1 MQNNEESILIV
12 NKKNKRKKS
21 NEKDKKIKNYSL
33 ISKYIFNPFCIT
45 IFIFV
50 IILFIFLIIN
60 IKSFFS
66 SNIINSSESESS
78 NFINNQTLI
87 NELNNII
94 NSFEKSSI
102 SNPQNIQEKI
112 GSPTNIIISVIIP
125 VLNNAEKIKLTIHSI
140 QYQNMT
146 DIEIIIIDDNSE
158 DNTVKL
164 IEEIQKEDPRIKLLK
179 NQNNK
184 GILYSRSIG
193 VLNSK
198 GKFIFPIN
206 SGDIF
211 INDIFKTCY
220 EQAEMN
226 ILDIIEFP
234 FYNISKINSSI
245 SQLYF
250 TNFSYLESHEAIIMQ
265 PELSNFIYKEKNES
279 NQKYELIDE
288 LIWGKFIKNIIY
300 KKTIEMLNL
309 LIYSE
314 KVMFFESQIII
325 FGLFKNANSFKFIN
339 IKGIVHIHNTKLIN
353 DKSQFYHDNIIYMIS
368 LFKNTQNKEDA
379 KISIFELEKFFD
391 FYPNDFINEHKKIL
405 FELFNEMNECKFI
418 DEDKKKELIIK
429 MKNIL
434 KNIILIYLK
443 IKFFYKLC
451 IK

>member
-66 SNIINSSESESS
+66 SNIINSSESDSS

-87 NELNNII
+87 NELNNLI

-198 GKFIFPIN
+198 GKFIFPVN

-250 TNFSYLESHEAIIMQ
+250 TNFSYLESHEEIIMQ
-265 PELSNFIYKEKNES
+265 PELSNFIYKGKNES
-279 NQKYELIDE
+279 NQKYELIDG

-325 FGLFKNANSFKFIN
+325 FGLFKNANSYKFIN
-339 IKGIVHIHNTKLIN
+339 IKGIVHIHNNKLIN

-368 LFKNTQNKEDA
+368 LLKNTQNTEDA
-379 KISIFELEKFFD
+379 KISIFELGKFFEI
-391 FYPNDFINEHKKIL
+391 YPSEAINEHKKIL

-434 KNIILIYLK
+434 K
-443 IKFFYKLC
+443 
-451 IK
+451 